1 MALENNATCSICGKP
16 YRVCRTCEEITSFTP
31 WRTVTDTLPHY
42 MIYLVLF
49 EYTKN
54 KDKAKAKEELEKCD
68 LSELETFDNDIKN
81 VINEILGKNDVVE
94 ETKKVSTKQ
103 TINKK

>member
-42 MIYLVLF
+42 MIYLALF

-54 KDKAKAKEELEKCD
+54 KDKAKAKEELGKCD
-68 LSELETFDNDIKN
+68 LSEFETFDNDVKN
-81 VINEILGKNDVVE
+81 VINEILGKMMLL
-94 ETKKVSTKQ
+94 KKIKKSQ
-103 TINKK
+103 QNKL

>member
-1 MALENNATCSICGKP
+1 MALENNAICSICGKP
-16 YRVCRTCEEITSFTP
+16 YRVCRTCKEITSFTP

-54 KDKAKAKEELEKCD
+54 KDKAKAKEGLEKCD
-68 LSELETFDNDIKN
+68 LSELETFDNDVKN

-94 ETKKVSTKQ
+94 ENKKVSTKQ
-103 TINKK
+103 IVNKK

>member
-1 MALENNATCSICGKP
+1 MALENNATCSICVKP
-16 YRVCRTCEEITSFTP
+16 YRVFRTCGEITSFSP
-31 WRTVTDTLPHY
+31 CRRITDSLPHY

-54 KDKAKAKEELEKCD
+54 KDKAKAKEELGKCD
-68 LSELETFDNDIKN
+68 LSELETFDNDVKN

-94 ETKKVSTKQ
+94 ENKKVSTKQ
-103 TINKK
+103 TVNKK